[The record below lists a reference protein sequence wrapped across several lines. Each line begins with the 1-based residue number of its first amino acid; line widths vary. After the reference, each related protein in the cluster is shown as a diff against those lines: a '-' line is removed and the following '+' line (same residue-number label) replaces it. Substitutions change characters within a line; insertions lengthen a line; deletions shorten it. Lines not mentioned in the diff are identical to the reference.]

1 MHTTALEEA
10 AIRVHVMKKT
20 GGRAALS
27 VSSTRTDQIP
37 RLLSDPRNCAKAKR
51 LLTLLY
57 ALCPIAH
64 LAAYDGAANAA
75 LGTTPAERRRRDGG
89 LLEEAVR
96 LEAVVENL
104 RVLIH
109 EAAAIEDETALLGIL
124 PNPELPA
131 PPAVSIDDRRA
142 IGMLRGRLA
151 QVAAAA
157 AALPA
162 VHLWGGAEARQ
173 IAKARQTLETVLRDA
188 SALAERLLFGAPAAE
203 FLAATP
209 SAFSLETWAL
219 GASATLPAA
228 HLLASSL
235 ADPEAPEIDVPML
248 PERGVVMTP
257 EFAEEL
263 AHRLLTDPGFDLAP
277 FWQGSPRL
285 TGAATRQHD
294 RPAVADMLRTRG
306 IAPATLLSARILE
319 TAALIEASRAGLS
332 VGSTSKEAERDHSND
347 RDAALERM
355 LWTYGPEPGTGIS
368 FVESARGLLVH
379 AVKADRAGGVACLKI
394 TSPTEWQFS
403 PNGAGQRMAGAAVR
417 PFEYPGESP
426 EGRAALA
433 LRIRRALFGL
443 DACVPVDFV
452 WNGQSKES

>member
-1 MHTTALEEA
+1 MNTTALEEA
-10 AIRVHVMKKT
+10 AIRVHVMKKP

-37 RLLSDPRNCAKAKR
+37 RMLADPKNRAKAKR

-64 LAAYDGAANAA
+64 LAAYDGALSAA
-75 LGTTPAERRRRDGG
+75 RGISPAERRRRDGG

-104 RVLIH
+104 RVLVH
-109 EAAAIEDETALLGIL
+109 EAAAIETETAALGIL

-131 PPAVSIDDRRA
+131 PPEVPLDERRA
-142 IGMLRGRLA
+142 IGLLRARLS

-157 AALPA
+157 AALPPA
-162 VHLWGGAEARQ
+162 AQWGGAEARQ
-173 IAKARQTLETVLRDA
+173 AANARQTLETVLRDA
-188 SALAERLLFGAPAAE
+188 SALAQRLLFGAPASE
-203 FLAATP
+203 FLAAAT

-219 GASATLPAA
+219 GASAKLPAA

-248 PERGVVMTP
+248 PERSVLMTP
-257 EFAEEL
+257 ECAEEL

-285 TGAATRQHD
+285 TGAAARQHE
-294 RPAVADMLRTRG
+294 RPAVADMLRSRG
-306 IAPATLLSARILE
+306 IAPATLFSARILE

-332 VGSTSKEAERDHSND
+332 HGSTSKEAEGDHPND
-347 RDAALERM
+347 RDAALDCM
-355 LWTYGPEPGTGIS
+355 LWTYGPEPGVGIS

-379 AVKADRAGGVACLKI
+379 AVKTDRAGGVACLKI

>member
-1 MHTTALEEA
+1 MNTTALEEA
-10 AIRVHVMKKT
+10 AIRVHVMKKP

-27 VSSTRTDQIP
+27 VCSTRTDQIP
-37 RLLSDPRNCAKAKR
+37 RMLCAPKNRTKARR

-64 LAAYDGAANAA
+64 LAAYEGAVSAA
-75 LGTTPAERRRRDGG
+75 LGAAPAGRRVKDGG

-109 EAAAIEDETALLGIL
+109 EAAAIEAETASLGIL
-124 PNPELPA
+124 PNPELPPA
-131 PPAVSIDDRRA
+131 PAVSLDDRRA
-142 IGMLRGRLA
+142 IGLLRARLS

-157 AALPA
+157 AALPPVA
-162 VHLWGGAEARQ
+162 RWGATESRQ
-173 IAKARQTLETVLRDA
+173 VAQARQTLEIVLRDA
-188 SALAERLLFGAPAAE
+188 SALAERLLFGAPASE
-203 FLAATP
+203 FLVFSS
-209 SAFSLETWAL
+209 SALSLETWAS
-219 GASATLPAA
+219 GAAAKLPAA

-248 PERGVVMTP
+248 PERSVVMTP

-263 AHRLLTDPGFDLAP
+263 AYRLLTDTGFDLAP

-285 TGAATRQHD
+285 TGAAARERGH
-294 RPAVADMLRTRG
+294 PAVADMLRSRG
-306 IAPATLLSARILE
+306 IAPATLFSARILE
-319 TAALIEASRAGLS
+319 TAALLEASREGLS
-332 VGSTSKEAERDHSND
+332 HGSTTKEAQDAHPND
-347 RDAALERM
+347 RDAALDRM

-379 AVKADRAGGVACLKI
+379 AVKVDRAGGVACLKI

-403 PNGAGQRMAGAAVR
+403 PNGAGQRMACAAVR

>member
-1 MHTTALEEA
+1 MNTTALEEA
-10 AIRVHVMKKT
+10 AIRVHVMRKT

-27 VSSTRTDQIP
+27 VSSTRTDAVP
-37 RLLSDPRNCAKAKR
+37 RLLSDPQNRAKAKR

-64 LAAYDGAANAA
+64 LAAYDGAAAA
-75 LGTTPAERRRRDGG
+75 ARGSAPAERRRKDGG

-104 RVLIH
+104 RVLVH
-109 EAAAIEDETALLGIL
+109 EAAAIEAETAALGII
-124 PNPELPA
+124 PNPDLPA
-131 PPAVSIDDRRA
+131 PPKVSPEDRRA
-142 IGMLRGRLA
+142 IGMLRARLS

-157 AALPA
+157 AAAPSA
-162 VHLWGGAEARQ
+162 ALWGGAEARQ
-173 IAKARQTLETVLRDA
+173 IEKSRRTLETVLKDA
-188 SALAERLLFGAPAAE
+188 SALAAKLLFGASPSE
-203 FLAATP
+203 FLVATT

-219 GASATLPAA
+219 GFSATLPAA
-228 HLLASSL
+228 HLIASSL
-235 ADPEAPEIDVPML
+235 ADPETPEIDMPML
-248 PERGVVMTP
+248 PHRDVVMTP

-285 TGAATRQHD
+285 TGAAARLRKH
-294 RPAVADMLRTRG
+294 PAVADMLRSRG
-306 IAPATLLSARILE
+306 IAPATLFSARILE
-319 TAALIEASRAGLS
+319 TAALLEASRAGLFG
-332 VGSTSKEAERDHSND
+332 GSTTKEAQADHPDD
-347 RDAALERM
+347 RDAALDRM

-379 AVKADRAGGVACLKI
+379 AVKTDRAGGVTCLKI

-403 PNGAGQRMAGAAVR
+403 PNGAGQRMACAAVR

-426 EGRAALA
+426 DGRAALA

-443 DACVPVDFV
+443 DACVPVEFV